1 LQQLTIEFVYEFIRE
16 NKIELKSTHGKLCF
30 PIINRIYRK
39 MSVGIK
45 FKDIKTDGDLIID
58 GHHRFLASLLA
69 NTTLETTPS
78 SKTSATIEYDWNNII
93 FDVNDWDTE
102 AKILMLNEQDADN
115 NNITLKEIIELL
127 K

>member
-69 NTTLETTPS
+69 NRNLYKKS
-78 SKTSATIEYDWNNII
+78 NAFFSLSISK
-93 FDVNDWDTE
+93 
-102 AKILMLNEQDADN
+102 AKEFFLNLSQSQW
-115 NNITLKEIIELL
+115 L
-127 K
+127 